1 MNKFRPCWLVL
12 PARGLTP
19 GLLLQVAVILV
30 DPMKGETEH
39 LST

>member
-1 MNKFRPCWLVL
+1 MLAGIAGPRPVASHL
-12 PARGLTP
+12 